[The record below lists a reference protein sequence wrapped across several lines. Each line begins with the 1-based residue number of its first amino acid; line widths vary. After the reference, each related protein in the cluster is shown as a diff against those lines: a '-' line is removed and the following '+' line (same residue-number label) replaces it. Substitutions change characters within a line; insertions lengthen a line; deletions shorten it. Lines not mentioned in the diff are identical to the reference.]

1 MAELGEDF
9 DGLVKLERYRL
20 TKEALVTYRPFLVI
34 FAVVL
39 TVVALLQIAIGAIY
53 LGDCPAQPMIP
64 IYLIGVG
71 AGIVLT
77 GIVGRTCPCLDK
89 KYRPRNPI
97 LYVLLLFLI
106 GWFMA
111 GNIWVFRLYLP
122 DMEHKHDTARFK
134 GKNLAKP
141 AVLWDVPGFQGETR
155 QKTLHVRA
163 NHRLWQHR

>member
-122 DMEHKHDTARFK
+122 DMEHKHDTARKHF
-134 GKNLAKP
+134 
-141 AVLWDVPGFQGETR
+141 T
-155 QKTLHVRA
+155 
-163 NHRLWQHR
+163 